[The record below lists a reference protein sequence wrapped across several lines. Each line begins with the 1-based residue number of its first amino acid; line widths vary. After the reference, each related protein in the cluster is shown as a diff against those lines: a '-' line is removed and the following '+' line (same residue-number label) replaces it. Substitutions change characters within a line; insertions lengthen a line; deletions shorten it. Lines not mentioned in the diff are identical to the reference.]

1 MFIIRFIM
9 DTRIFIMGIKNLN
22 QYLLKHCSPS
32 SIQKIKFET
41 LKHKTIVID
50 ISIYLYKFMTYG
62 NFMENLYSLLSIF
75 KYYLI
80 TPIFIFDGKP
90 PPEKWALLKKRRWEK
105 KDAEA
110 KYAEL
115 QNSVL
120 HNDISL
126 HEIENEMEE
135 LRKKMVRIKQED
147 IKRAKELMD
156 AFGLI
161 YYDAPGE
168 ADQLCAYLVNGGI
181 AWACLSDDMD
191 MFLYGCPRVLR
202 NLSLMNH
209 QVMLYDTHRILDD
222 LNLSSEDFLEIAI
235 MCGTDY
241 NDGYH
246 SLHKTLLLHNE
257 YKQNMKDHASTSGFY
272 EWFIKKSQVDETMNF
287 KKICNMF
294 DLKNNGDLEKFS
306 QSFKKEVSEKHANIF
321 KLKEIMREYGFIFL

>member
-1 MFIIRFIM
+1 
-9 DTRIFIMGIKNLN
+9 MGIKNLN
-22 QYLLKHCSPS
+22 QYMLKHCSSS
-32 SIQKIKFET
+32 SIQKINFET

-62 NFMENLYSLLSIF
+62 NFMENVYSLLSIL

-80 TPIFIFDGKP
+80 TPIFVFDGKP

-110 KYAEL
+110 RYMEL

-120 HNDISL
+120 NNDISL
-126 HEIENEMEE
+126 NEIENEMEE
-135 LRKKMVRIKQED
+135 LRKKMVRVKPED
-147 IKRAKELMD
+147 IKKVKELMD

-168 ADQLCAYLVNGGI
+168 ADQLCAYLVNEGV

-191 MFLYGCPRVLR
+191 MFLYGCPCVLR

-209 QVMLYDTHRILDD
+209 QVMMYDTSSILKD
-222 LNLSSEDFLEIAI
+222 LSLSLEDFLEIAI
-235 MCGTDY
+235 LCGTDY

-246 SLHKTLLLHNE
+246 SLHKTLILHNE
-257 YKQNMKDHASTSGFY
+257 YKQNITDHASTSTSGFY
-272 EWFIKKSQVDETMNF
+272 QWFIQKSEVDETMNF

-294 DLKNNGDLEKFS
+294 DLKNNGDLEKFAA
-306 QSFKKEVSEKHANIF
+306 SFKKDLSEKSANIH